1 MSPALG
7 KNKKKSLISSIL
19 IFAILKSLFFLSNAQ
34 ALTEED
40 SILTSEILIPSM
52 SNQTKWIQTG
62 FKKSFLLSNKNAN
75 IFVQVNFPNIT
86 SSENFPLVT
95 LCLNFICYFSPLG
108 NNLTFSLE
116 YHKHDFL
123 SYYFRKNDHFITLL
137 ENEYNGDDQ
146 IYLTIF
152 NLFDF
157 NDSKLE
163 YAISYLNSPTDS
175 NCSKIWS
182 NEDCT
187 SKTLSFQPTTMK
199 FNTDYNTIVG
209 IGKPK
214 SFFSS
219 YTSDKTGMIFSITS
233 SSNLFFLKK
242 KNDATFNNDSSLFDL
257 NSLNL
262 IYVQKYLS
270 TNLSSFDL
278 EIPLKSLDFLLVAPW
293 RLDAN
298 NSMVT
303 LQISVDSNSAYDM
316 NLEKIRDII
325 YTVVTLGSSMIIIA
339 LIFLTMTLYLRH
351 KRAQRRA
358 ILQAAETRI
367 TSDLLNKYFPLRGFN
382 EFKLES
388 NQHECCICLQ
398 NFGDADFCRE
408 LYCFHVFHQSC
419 IDMWILE
426 HQTCPFC
433 RREFVVAKLEKEKM
447 EFFERSKIRKDA
459 TDRNT
464 KQNLITISNG
474 EENHENQA
482 QL

>member
-7 KNKKKSLISSIL
+7 KNRQKSLIFSMLFVIL
-19 IFAILKSLFFLSNAQ
+19 MFHFSNSQ
-34 ALTEED
+34 VLTEED
-40 SILTSEILIPSM
+40 SILTSETLIPSI

-62 FKKSFLLSNKNAN
+62 FKKSFLLSNKSAN

-86 SSENFPLVT
+86 SSEKFPLVT
-95 LCLNFICYFSPLG
+95 LCLNFICYFSPFG
-108 NNLTFSLE
+108 NNLTFNLE
-116 YHKHDFL
+116 FYKDDFL
-123 SYYFRKNDHFITLL
+123 SYYFKKNDHFITLL
-137 ENEYNGDDQ
+137 ENEYNADDQ
-146 IYLTIF
+146 VYLTIF

-163 YAISYLNSPTDS
+163 YTISYLIDPTVSD
-175 NCSKIWS
+175 CSIIWS
-182 NEDCT
+182 NDDCT
-187 SKTLSFQPTTMK
+187 SKTLSFKPTTMD

-209 IGKPK
+209 AGKPK

-219 YTSDKTGMIFSITS
+219 YSSDKTDMIFSITS
-233 SSNLFFLKK
+233 STNLFFLKK
-242 KNDATFNNDSSLFDL
+242 KTDATKNNDSSLFDL

-262 IYVQKYLS
+262 IYVQKSLS

-278 EIPLKSLDFLLVAPW
+278 EIPLTSLDFLLVAPW
-293 RLDAN
+293 SLNIN
-298 NSMVT
+298 NSIATMR
-303 LQISVDSNSAYDM
+303 ISAPINSAYDM

-339 LIFLTMTLYLRH
+339 LIFLTMTIYLRH
-351 KRAQRRA
+351 KRAQRTA

-433 RREFVVAKLEKEKM
+433 RKEFVVAKLEKEKI
-447 EFFERSKIRKDA
+447 EFFERNKIRRDA

-474 EENHENQA
+474 EENHENHTQV
-482 QL
+482 